1 MAGEAPQAPLP
12 SQMALQPASGGCM
25 DEPAQAVP
33 TGGSGA
39 PYHLGDLQE
48 KTLQEVPGSEALLHH
63 HDVQFV
69 QVPRHG
75 FC

>member
-1 MAGEAPQAPLP
+1 
-12 SQMALQPASGGCM
+12 M
-25 DEPAQAVP
+25 DEPAQAVH